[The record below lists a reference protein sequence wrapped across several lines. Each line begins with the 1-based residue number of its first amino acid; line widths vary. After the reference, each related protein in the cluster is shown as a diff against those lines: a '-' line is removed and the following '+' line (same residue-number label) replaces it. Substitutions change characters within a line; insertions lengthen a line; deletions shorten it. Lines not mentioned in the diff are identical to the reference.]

1 MKTDSL
7 FYRLFQSAPTL
18 FFELIDQ
25 FPEQAERYVFR
36 SIELKQTAFRIDGI
50 FLPPA
55 DVTSARVYF
64 VEVQFQ
70 RDEQLYRRLFA
81 EAFLFLKQ
89 NSGIKDWRAV
99 VIYPDRSI
107 APTDREA
114 YQVLLDSAQVQQL
127 YLDELGERQGESV
140 GLGLVRLVVEPEA
153 TASSLAK
160 QLLAQSEQ
168 SVPVGLSRSGII
180 ELIETIVVY
189 KFPQLSRQEIE
200 TMLGLSDLKQTRVYQ
215 EALEEG
221 ERLGELSGERSLVLR
236 QLNRKLGEISQDLQ
250 GRIEELSLTQLEN
263 LGEALLGFEQMADLV
278 NWLDACHEES

>member
-7 FYRLFQSAPTL
+7 FYRLFQSVPTL
-18 FFELIDQ
+18 FFELIGQ
-25 FPEQAERYVFR
+25 YPGEAERYVFR
-36 SIELKQTAFRIDGI
+36 SVELKQTAFRIDGI
-50 FLPPA
+50 FLPPSDA
-55 DVTSARVYF
+55 TDSSVYF

-89 NSGIKDWRAV
+89 NPGIKNWQAV
-99 VIYPDRSI
+99 AIYPDRSLE
-107 APTDREA
+107 PTDRA
-114 YQVLLDSAQVQQL
+114 PYQVLLESAQVQQI

-153 TASSLAK
+153 TVTRLAK

-168 SVPVGLSRSGII
+168 RVPVGLSRSAII

-200 TMLGLSDLKQTRVYQ
+200 AMLGLSDLKQTRVYQ
-215 EALEEG
+215 EALLEG
-221 ERLGELSGERSLVLR
+221 ERSIVLR
-236 QLNRKLGEISQDLQ
+236 LLNRKLGEIPQDVQ
-250 GRIEELSLTQLEN
+250 GRIEELTLAEIES
-263 LGEALLGFEQMADLV
+263 LGEALLDFEQMTDLMS
-278 NWLDACHEES
+278 WLDALHEAS

>member
-18 FFELIDQ
+18 FFELI
-25 FPEQAERYVFR
+25 EQYPSEVERYVFR

-50 FLPPA
+50 FLPPPNA
-55 DVTSARVYF
+55 TDSCVYF

-70 RDEQLYRRLFA
+70 RDERLYRRLFA

-89 NSGIKDWRAV
+89 NPGIKAWQAV
-99 VIYPDRSI
+99 AIYPDRSI
-107 APTDREA
+107 APTDREP
-114 YQVLLDSAQVQQL
+114 YQVLLDSAQVQQI
-127 YLDELGERQGESV
+127 YLDELAERQGESV
-140 GLGLVRLVVEPEA
+140 GIGLVRLVVEPEA
-153 TASSLAK
+153 TATSLAK
-160 QLLAQSEQ
+160 RLLAQSEL
-168 SVPVGLSRSGII
+168 SIPSGLSRRAII

-221 ERLGELSGERSLVLR
+221 ERIGELSGERSLVLR

-250 GRIEELSLTQLEN
+250 GRIGELSLTQLEN
-263 LGEALLGFEQMADLV
+263 LGEALLDFGQIDDLV
-278 NWLDACHEES
+278 LWLDAFQAES